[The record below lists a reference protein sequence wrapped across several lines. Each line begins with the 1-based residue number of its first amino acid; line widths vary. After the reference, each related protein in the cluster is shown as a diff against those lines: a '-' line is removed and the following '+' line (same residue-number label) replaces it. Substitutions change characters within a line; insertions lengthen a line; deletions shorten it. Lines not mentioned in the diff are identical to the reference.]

1 MIYCLLYVLILGYK
15 KYVAKWFSVLMPLV
29 QPYFYGNGGNII
41 MVQVRMNYKS
51 CTQLAQNDHFIKIIY
66 LGRK

>member
-1 MIYCLLYVLILGYK
+1 MYDLLSIIRLILGYK

-41 MVQVRMNYKS
+41 MVQVRMNYKP
-51 CTQLAQNDHFIKIIY
+51 CTQLAQNDHFIKNYI
-66 LGRK
+66 LR